1 LSSAACGDAPPPPAE
16 SPPLAT
22 AAPAAA
28 TTSYAD
34 VERAAFNRLAAE
46 LDLPLFWI
54 RDANDNRALEPDELA
69 VLWGVA
75 DTSRSAW
82 VGAAGFT
89 AAFDEAYGRML
100 ARQKNGPATEGLDA
114 AELARRK
121 AVREELDQGR
131 PTLVHS
137 DFTNASPQDR
147 AIVANIV
154 AASTIIERLHA
165 KQIGSW
171 ELRKQLPDHAAS
183 RMLFYRNQG
192 PWCEAP
198 ATEANP
204 DCNAIASKP
213 PKISGLYPAKLQ
225 KDPKFC
231 DALAKQPNG
240 EKLRHQFH
248 VVREKDGALIAV
260 PYNEAYADDMR
271 MVSEKLEAAAAAIT
285 EGEAAFKGYLL
296 AAAQAFSSNDWEP
309 ADEAWAKMN
318 AQNSKWYLRI
328 APDEVYF
335 EPCSLKAGFHI
346 SFARINQDSLAW
358 QTKLDPVKGDME
370 KALAA
375 LAGPPYK
382 AREVSFKL
390 PDFIDIILNAG
401 DARAAQG
408 GTIGQSLPN
417 WGPVGNEG
425 RGRTVAMTNLYTDP
439 DSLASR
445 TDQAKALL
453 CPESMELFSAAPE
466 AVIMGT
472 VFHEAAHNL
481 GPAHEYKVKGKK
493 ATQIFGGPLASTLE
507 ELKAQTAALFFT
519 DWLHERK
526 LLTAEQVQH
535 AHLADIVWTFGHISR
550 GMYTPEGKPKPYSQL
565 AAIQLGHLVA
575 SGALVWRADSQAAN
589 RSDQGC
595 FHFALDEFPKAVKE
609 LMAKVAHI
617 KGSGDLAAAEA
628 LKKQFVDVD
637 GDAKKLL
644 DTITERWLRAPKG
657 TFVYAI
663 DM

>member
-1 LSSAACGDAPPPPAE
+1 
-16 SPPLAT
+16 
-22 AAPAAA
+22 
-28 TTSYAD
+28 
-34 VERAAFNRLAAE
+34 
-46 LDLPLFWI
+46 
-54 RDANDNRALEPDELA
+54 
-69 VLWGVA
+69 
-75 DTSRSAW
+75 
-82 VGAAGFT
+82 
-89 AAFDEAYGRML
+89 
-100 ARQKNGPATEGLDA
+100 
-114 AELARRK
+114 
-121 AVREELDQGR
+121 
-131 PTLVHS
+131 
-137 DFTNASPQDR
+137 
-147 AIVANIV
+147 
-154 AASTIIERLHA
+154 
-165 KQIGSW
+165 
-171 ELRKQLPDHAAS
+171 
-183 RMLFYRNQG
+183 
-192 PWCEAP
+192 
-198 ATEANP
+198 
-204 DCNAIASKP
+204 
-213 PKISGLYPAKLQ
+213 
-225 KDPKFC
+225 
-231 DALAKQPNG
+231 
-240 EKLRHQFH
+240 
-248 VVREKDGALIAV
+248 
-260 PYNEAYADDMR
+260 
-271 MVSEKLEAAAAAIT
+271 
-285 EGEAAFKGYLL
+285 
-296 AAAQAFSSNDWEP
+296 
-309 ADEAWAKMN
+309 
-318 AQNSKWYLRI
+318 
-328 APDEVYF
+328 
-335 EPCSLKAGFHI
+335 
-346 SFARINQDSLAW
+346 
-358 QTKLDPVKGDME
+358 
-370 KALAA
+370 
-375 LAGPPYK
+375 
-382 AREVSFKL
+382 
-390 PDFIDIILNAG
+390 
-401 DARAAQG
+401 
-408 GTIGQSLPN
+408 
-417 WGPVGNEG
+417 
-425 RGRTVAMTNLYTDP
+425 MTNLYTDP